1 MDLKKMIEELVEKIE
16 KDPEILKKFNDEPV
30 NCLEK
35 LLDVDLP
42 DDQVEKLIDG
52 IKAKLTLDKVGNILG
67 GLGGLFGKK

>member
-1 MDLKKMIEELVEKIE
+1 MIEELVEKIQ
-16 KDPEILKKFNDEPV
+16 KDPEVLKKFNDEPV
-30 NCLEK
+30 KCLEK

-52 IKAKLTLDKVGNILG
+52 IKAKLTLDKVGDILG

>member
-1 MDLKKMIEELVEKIE
+1 MDIKKMIEELVEKIQ
-16 KDPEILKKFNDEPV
+16 KDPEVLKKFNDEPV
-30 NCLEK
+30 KCLEK

-52 IKAKLTLDKVGNILG
+52 IKAKLTLDKVGDILG

>member
-30 NCLEK
+30 KCLEK

-52 IKAKLTLDKVGNILG
+52 IKAKLTLDKVGDILG